1 MDREFHIPGTGHIHK
16 AISSFSFLEKVF
28 VTVLFSVLIVSA
40 VWILARVH
48 NNLTITIPA
57 PGGTLSEG
65 IVGTP
70 RFINPLLA
78 QTEADKDLSI
88 LVYSGLIRAEKGGGL
103 IKDLAESYSISDD
116 GTVYTFVIRKDAR
129 FHDMTPLTA
138 RDVVFTVMSA
148 QDPRIQS
155 PKQKMWDGI
164 SVEAI
169 DDQTVR
175 FTLSKAY
182 AGFLGNTTLG
192 ILPRHIWEGV
202 AAEDFHGSSYN
213 IRPIGSGPYSVES
226 IDTKNGDSIQMYT
239 LRSFAHYALGAPYV
253 SRLLV
258 HIFGNE
264 KDLLDAYE
272 QNVIESFHGIAPVT
286 TERILK
292 ENDSLLPYPLPRMF
306 GVFLNHNKKEI
317 FTNDAVRKA
326 LSYSLDRQ
334 EILKTVLNGFGT
346 PLYDPLP
353 PHLAGAETPTN
364 THNLEEARGVLEK
377 DGWERDAESGIYMK
391 KSVPLSFTI
400 KTVNSPE
407 LKLVAEFIQS
417 QWNAL
422 GASVSVELF
431 DLGQLDQTIIQP
443 REYDALLFG
452 QVLGRDADPY
462 PFWHSSQRNAPGLNI
477 ALYTNANVDATL
489 DELRRTLDVQKRED
503 LYSSFLSEWR
513 SDIPAI
519 FVYIPDF
526 LYVLPEHVH
535 GVKTGPV
542 QEGAERFLDVN
553 TWYINSQNVFS
564 FLVKGNTY

>member
-1 MDREFHIPGTGHIHK
+1 MDREFHIPGTGHIHR
-16 AISSFSFLEKVF
+16 AISSFSFLEKALVS
-28 VTVLFSVLIVSA
+28 VLFTIFIVSA
-40 VWILARVH
+40 VWILVRVH
-48 NNLTITIPA
+48 NNITVTIPA

-78 QTEADKDLSI
+78 QTEADKDLTI
-88 LVYSGLIRAEKGGGL
+88 LVYSGLMRAQSGGEL

-116 GTVYTFVIRKDAR
+116 GTEYIFSIRKDAR
-129 FHDMTPLTA
+129 FHDATPLTA
-138 RDVVFTVMSA
+138 YDVVFTVMSA

-155 PKQKMWDGI
+155 PKQNMWEGI
-164 SVEAI
+164 TVEAL
-169 DDQTVR
+169 DEYTVR
-175 FTLSKAY
+175 FTLSKGY

-192 ILPRHIWEGV
+192 ILPQHIWGEV

-213 IRPIGSGPYSVES
+213 VHPIGSGPYGVETVDINNDDSVQ
-226 IDTKNGDSIQMYT
+226 TYT
-239 LRSFAHYALGAPYV
+239 LRSFAYNTLGAPYI
-253 SRLLV
+253 SRLV
-258 HIFGNE
+258 MRIFGNE

-272 QNVIESFHGIAPVT
+272 QGKIEAFHGIDAFVT
-286 TERILK
+286 QRVLK
-292 ENDSLLPYPLPRMF
+292 TNDSLLPYPLPRTF

-317 FTNDAVRKA
+317 FTNVAVRKA
-326 LSYSLDRQ
+326 LSHALDRQ
-334 EILKTVLNGFGT
+334 EILKTVLDGFGT

-353 PHLAGAETPTN
+353 PYITN
-364 THNLEEARGVLEK
+364 SIGSSKTHTVEEARALLEA
-377 DGWERDAESGIYMK
+377 DGWKRDAESGVYMK
-391 KSVPLSFTI
+391 KDTSLSFTI

-431 DLGQLDQTIIQP
+431 DLGQLDQMIIQP
-443 REYDALLFG
+443 RDYDALLFG
-452 QVLGRDADPY
+452 QALGRDADPY

-477 ALYTNANVDATL
+477 ALYTNADVDATL
-489 DELRRTLDVQKRED
+489 DELRGTLDVKERSA
-503 LYSSFLSEWR
+503 LYTSFLDEWR
-513 SDIPAI
+513 SDVPAI

-526 LYVLPEHVH
+526 LYVLPEHIR
-535 GVKTGPV
+535 GVTSGPV

-564 FLVKGNTY
+564 FLITGNTY